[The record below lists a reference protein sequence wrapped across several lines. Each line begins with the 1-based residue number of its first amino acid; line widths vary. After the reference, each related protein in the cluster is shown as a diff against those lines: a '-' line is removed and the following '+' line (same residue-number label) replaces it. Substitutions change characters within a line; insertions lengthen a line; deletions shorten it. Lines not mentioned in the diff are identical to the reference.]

1 MSDLDPK
8 QVVASFDSASVLHAA
23 AAAALEGQ
31 PFRNLGSSALAGLAV
46 RAAGRLPWSV
56 LRGVYT
62 RIGASEGINPRR
74 LGDVDLAGVA
84 ASFAERYPKRRYA
97 AILLGT
103 SNGALTHLG
112 AAMQVPWLPNTVLVP
127 VAHVGDTD
135 RPDEAMEFGRSVA
148 PALLDRNPD
157 VVLHHMHDQLQD
169 VLMAERM
176 SYFRVK
182 WRRLPEAYAH
192 FVDNHLA
199 ADGTVV
205 LINDHS
211 RWPVTRIGPR
221 HVFQTGGRGGTP
233 PERYLARPHTPT
245 PDDDAAES
253 EWGLHP
259 DFCDHVRAWCGQRG
273 YRYAEISY
281 DGPQAPA
288 AAVATVM
295 RDWYRARGEPSS
307 RLVIPCFILGDPWQT
322 ICAAAV
328 PFWLHFA
335 VQPALQALD
344 AYLDNTEPY
353 SDVNVFLFEHGTKSP
368 GIATPEEVAEV
379 IRRHGAR
386 AHFDGL
392 DPERFPHDIGTLG
405 RYGRVFDQLPRARK
419 PWSPLGIQ
427 DALGGLAD
435 AGLFITTATKAQ
447 SSSHEPPA
455 HK

>member
-1 MSDLDPK
+1 VSDLDPR

-62 RIGASEGINPRR
+62 RIGAAEGINPRR

-84 ASFAERYPKRRYA
+84 LSFAGRYPKRRYP
-97 AILLGT
+97 AILLGA
-103 SNGALTHLG
+103 SNGAMTHLG
-112 AAMQVPWLPNTVLVP
+112 AAMQVPWLPDTVLVP

-135 RPDEAMEFGRSVA
+135 RPDKAMEFGRSVA

-176 SYFRVK
+176 SYFRIK
-182 WRRLPEAYAH
+182 WRQLPDAYAN

-199 ADGTVV
+199 SDGMVV

-211 RWPVTRIGPR
+211 SWPVTRIGPC
-221 HVFQTGGRGGTP
+221 HLFQAGGRGGTP
-233 PERYLARPHTPT
+233 PEGYLAQPHTPT
-245 PDDDAAES
+245 PDDEAAES

-259 DFCDHVRAWCGQRG
+259 DFGDHVRAWCGQRG

-295 RDWYRARGEPSS
+295 RDWYRARGEPAS
-307 RLVIPCFILGDPWQT
+307 RLVVPCFILGDPWQT
-322 ICAAAV
+322 ICAAAI

-353 SDVNVFLFEHGTKSP
+353 SDVNVFLFEHGTNSP
-368 GIATPEEVAEV
+368 GIATPDEVAEV

-392 DPERFPHDIGTLG
+392 DSERFPHDIGTLG
-405 RYGRVFDQLPRARK
+405 RYSRVFDQLPRARK
-419 PWSPLGIQ
+419 PWSPLSIE
-427 DALGGLAD
+427 DALRGLAD
-435 AGLFITTATKAQ
+435 AGLFITTT
-447 SSSHEPPA
+447 S
-455 HK
+455 